1 MYFNSG
7 YFLFAIPGLLL
18 AMWAQWLVKSTF
30 SKYAQVPT
38 SRGVNGITAANWIM
52 QHTGLNNIG
61 VNNIAG
67 QLTDNYDPRTKVI
80 NLSQSSV
87 QDSVASVAVVAHEL
101 GHAEQDAQGYFPL
114 RLRGAIVPAVQVS
127 SWVGPLLFMAGYFL
141 QSTGLAQIGLLA
153 FIAGAFFA
161 VVTLPVELD
170 ASNRAMR
177 NLESSGLLVGD
188 ELKGARKV
196 LNAAAMTYVAAA
208 AQSILTVLYYVS
220 LLTGMRRRD

>member
-67 QLTDNYDPRTKVI
+67 QLTDNYDPRAKVI

>member
-67 QLTDNYDPRTKVI
+67 QLTDNYDPRAKVI

-208 AQSILTVLYYVS
+208 AQSILTVLYYAS

>member
-1 MYFNSG
+1 M
-7 YFLFAIPGLLL
+7 FAIPGLLL

-67 QLTDNYDPRTKVI
+67 QLTDNYDPRAKVI

>member
-141 QSTGLAQIGLLA
+141 QSTGLALIGLLA